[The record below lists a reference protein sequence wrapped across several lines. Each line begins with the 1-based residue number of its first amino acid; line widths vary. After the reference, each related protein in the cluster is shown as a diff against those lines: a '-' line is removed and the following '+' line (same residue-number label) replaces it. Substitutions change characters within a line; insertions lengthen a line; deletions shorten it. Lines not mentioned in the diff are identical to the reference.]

1 MAKFPIIRLEIL
13 GSKDNLYST
22 KPMKHMKEAAFYMKG
37 PDGIVKCELCPRTC
51 TIGEGHY
58 GDCHARR
65 NREGVLIAETY
76 GKLSALSLDPIE
88 KKPLYHFY
96 PGSQIL
102 SIGSIG
108 CNLHCVFCQNHTLSQ
123 CSAFKPPIIR
133 QVSPEELIEIALK
146 TEENIGIAFTYNEPI
161 VSYEFVLDA
170 ANLAKNAGLRTV
182 MITNGYINALPLEGL
197 LEVIDAFN
205 VDLKAFNKHFY
216 LKQTKATLGPVLET
230 LIKVAHSGKHLEITN
245 LVIPTFNDDYDE
257 FEAMCRWIANE
268 LGADTVLHLSRYFPR
283 FELEQYPTPAET
295 LFELY
300 DLAKSILKHV
310 YIGNLATEL
319 HSNTFCPS
327 CGKTLIKRTYYHL
340 KIKGMDETGCCTS
353 CKEKVLSYFKIY

>member
-1 MAKFPIIRLEIL
+1 MAKFLIIHLEIL
-13 GSKDNLYST
+13 GSKNNLYSPN
-22 KPMKHMKEAAFYMKG
+22 PMEHMKEAAFYLKE
-37 PDGIVKCELCPRTC
+37 PDGIVKCELCPRAC

-65 NREGVLIAETY
+65 NREGVLFAETY
-76 GKLSALSLDPIE
+76 GKLSALNLDPVE

-102 SIGSIG
+102 SVGSVG
-108 CNLHCVFCQNHTLSQ
+108 CNLHCVFCQNHALSQ
-123 CSAFKPPIIR
+123 CSVFKPPVIR
-133 QVSPEELIEIALK
+133 QVSPEELTDIAVK
-146 TEENIGIAFTYNEPI
+146 TEKNIGLAFTYNEPI
-161 VSYEFVLDA
+161 VSYEFVLDT
-170 ANLAKNAGLRTV
+170 ANLVKKAGMKTV
-182 MITNGYINALPLEGL
+182 LVTNGYINPKPLEGL
-197 LEVIDAFN
+197 LEVTDAFN
-205 VDLKAFNKHFY
+205 VDLKAFNKQFY
-216 LKQTKATLGPVLET
+216 AKQTKATLAPVLDT
-230 LIKVAHSGKHLEITN
+230 LIKVAQSGKHLEITN
-245 LVIPTFNDDYDE
+245 LVIPTFNDDPDE

-268 LGADTVLHLSRYFPR
+268 LGTGTVLHLSRYFPR

-319 HSNTFCPS
+319 HSNTFCPA

-340 KIKGMDETGCCTS
+340 KIKGIDQMGCCTS
-353 CKEKVLSYFKIY
+353 CKEKVIPYFKTT